1 MLLFLVWFV
10 FWCIR
15 WWLMIIGIGN
25 GIFWGYMIG
34 KGIWWIIK
42 CGGEGIGIG
51 IGWGGVGIG
60 NGIFLIFGGYWI

>member
-1 MLLFLVWFV
+1 
-10 FWCIR
+10 
-15 WWLMIIGIGN
+15 MIIGIGN